1 MDHDSEH
8 TGRRDDVA
16 AKRIARRRGTAQAIA
31 GWGLIGLTGLA
42 GLVGTSGLA
51 ACSSGPPSPGAT
63 GTSCGTTRT
72 AANVP
77 VDIQVAKGTVNCAT
91 ALGVERGYA
100 AMIANG
106 DVRGTGGGAP
116 VRVDGWTCQGYAT
129 PDAARTGD
137 ASECHT
143 ASAEV
148 VAVLAE
154 PSSTASSRPS
164 PTGS

>member
-1 MDHDSEH
+1 
-8 TGRRDDVA
+8 VA
-16 AKRIARRRGTAQAIA
+16 AKRTR
-31 GWGLIGLTGLA
+31 WGVTGLA
-42 GLVGTSGLA
+42 GLATLLGTCGLA

-77 VDIQVAKGTVNCAT
+77 VDITVAKGTVNCAT
-91 ALGVERGYA
+91 VLRVERSYA
-100 AMIANG
+100 TMIADG
-106 DVRGTGGGAP
+106 DVQGTGGGAP
-116 VRVDGWTCQGYAT
+116 VTIGGWTCQGYAT
-129 PDAARTGD
+129 PEVLRTRD

-154 PSSTASSRPS
+154 PSPAPSSTG
-164 PTGS
+164 T

>member
-1 MDHDSEH
+1 MDHDSEK
-8 TGRRDDVA
+8 GPRVA
-16 AKRIARRRGTAQAIA
+16 AKRIARRRRTAQVIA
-31 GWGLIGLTGLA
+31 RWGATGLTGLA
-42 GLVGTSGLA
+42 SLLGTCGLA

-77 VDIQVAKGTVNCAT
+77 VDITVAKGTVNCAT
-91 ALGVERGYA
+91 VLRVERGYA
-100 AMIANG
+100 TMIADG

-116 VRVDGWTCQGYAT
+116 VTVDGWVCEGYAT
-129 PDAARTGD
+129 PDVLRTRD

-154 PSSTASSRPS
+154 PSSTPSS
-164 PTGS
+164 TGS